1 MLTKIN
7 RKRSFKV
14 NTRKLVLTAVL
25 GAIASV
31 MMMEPFSFPIPIMPS
46 YIKMDFS
53 EVPALIASFS
63 MGPISGAAVCLIK
76 NVINAFFSKTG
87 CIGELSNFLLGVA
100 FVVPAGYVY
109 KFKKNRTGAVI
120 ASITGSVTMA
130 LTGVATNYFIIF
142 PLFSKYL
149 MPIESIIG
157 MYQKIMP
164 SVDGMLMCLLIFNL
178 PFTLVKG
185 LIDSALTFLIYKRIS
200 PLIKGKK

>member
-1 MLTKIN
+1 MSTKIN

>member
-63 MGPISGAAVCLIK
+63 MGPISGAAVCFIK

>member
-178 PFTLVKG
+178 PFTLVMG

>member
-178 PFTLVKG
+178 PFTFVKG

>member
-7 RKRSFKV
+7 CKRSFKV

>member
-1 MLTKIN
+1 MSTKIN
-7 RKRSFKV
+7 RKFSFKV

-63 MGPISGAAVCLIK
+63 MGPISGAAVCFIK
-76 NVINAFFSKTG
+76 NVINAFFSKTA

-120 ASITGSVTMA
+120 ASMTGSVTMA

-200 PLIKGKK
+200 PLIKGKR

>member
-87 CIGELSNFLLGVA
+87 CIGELSNFLLGIA

>member
-1 MLTKIN
+1 MSTKIN
-7 RKRSFKV
+7 QRFLFKV
-14 NTRKLVLTAVL
+14 NTRNLVLTAVL

>member
-1 MLTKIN
+1 
-7 RKRSFKV
+7 
-14 NTRKLVLTAVL
+14 
-25 GAIASV
+25 
-31 MMMEPFSFPIPIMPS
+31 
-46 YIKMDFS
+46 MDFS

-87 CIGELSNFLLGVA
+87 CIGELSNFLLGIA

>member
-7 RKRSFKV
+7 RKCSFKV

>member
-7 RKRSFKV
+7 RKCSFKV

-178 PFTLVKG
+178 PFTLFKG

>member
-1 MLTKIN
+1 MSTKIN
-7 RKRSFKV
+7 CKFSFKV
-14 NTRKLVLTAVL
+14 NTRNLVLTAVL

-130 LTGVATNYFIIF
+130 LTGVVTNYFIIF

>member
-7 RKRSFKV
+7 RKCSFKV

-164 SVDGMLMCLLIFNL
+164 SVDGFLMCLLIFNL
-178 PFTLVKG
+178 PFTLFKG

>member
-1 MLTKIN
+1 MSTKIN
-7 RKRSFKV
+7 CKFSFKV
-14 NTRKLVLTAVL
+14 NTRNLVLTAVL